1 MSVLQ
6 EFREFAVKGNAVDL
20 AVGLILGAAF
30 GKIVS
35 SLVDDV
41 IMPPIG
47 YLLGKVDFSDLFITL
62 TGDSYPTV
70 QAAKDAGAPVIGYG
84 MFVNTVIN
92 FLIVAFAVFML
103 VKWINHLRR
112 MTGMEAE
119 APAKAPPPPRQEV
132 LLQEIRDVLKSR

>member
-1 MSVLQ
+1 MSIVK

-47 YLLGKVDFSDLFITL
+47 YILGKVDFSDFFLTL
-62 TGDSYPTV
+62 TGEDYASL

-84 MFVNTVIN
+84 MFINTVIN

-103 VKWINHLRR
+103 VKWINSLRR
-112 MTGMEAE
+112 MAGAEE
-119 APAKAPPPPRQEV
+119 APAKAPEPPRQEV
-132 LLQEIRDVLKSR
+132 LLEEIRDLLKTR